1 MGITTMKLFQYYL
14 WCRYYNMQI
23 FHQKIL
29 TLSNTKI
36 EPSFSKKHPQWEG
49 VQMISKKY
57 KGVPYITSNIHAKKQ
72 SKPLE
77 TMKEESNE
85 NSSMTTEQ
93 TEEVDET
100 SNKQKEED
108 VENGGD

>member
-1 MGITTMKLFQYYL
+1 
-14 WCRYYNMQI
+14 
-23 FHQKIL
+23 
-29 TLSNTKI
+29 
-36 EPSFSKKHPQWEG
+36 
-49 VQMISKKY
+49 MISKKY

-93 TEEVDET
+93 TEEVDS
-100 SNKQKEED
+100 SNKKEED
-108 VENGGD
+108 VENGGNGNEKIMEESNVEKSD